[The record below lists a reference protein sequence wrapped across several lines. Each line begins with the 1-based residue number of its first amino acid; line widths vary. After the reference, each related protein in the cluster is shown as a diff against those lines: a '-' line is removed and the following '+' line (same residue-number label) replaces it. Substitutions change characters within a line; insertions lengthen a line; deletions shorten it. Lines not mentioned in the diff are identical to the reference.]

1 MKKLCVNRN
10 IKCGFIIVI
19 PLVMFIVIIFICMY
33 KGERRVKKEEKQL
46 YEYTYSPS
54 GTYKV
59 NLVPNNYYDQ
69 LVMEEGKKYIR
80 NLADSIDI
88 VFEGDFVGDKIAN
101 ITMEYQIMEKIE
113 GYQLASGNKD
123 IIIEKVN
130 ELSDKTTNIYS
141 DYGCNYKVSE
151 NIDLGKYES
160 LVSNIKGEL
169 GISLSLSVTVYLE
182 GNITVD
188 YEIEGKTNTVKIPM
202 LSQVT
207 IPIASSLFVN
217 RIRS

>member
-54 GTYKV
+54 ETYKV

-69 LVMEEGKKYIR
+69 LVMEEGKKYIG

-141 DYGCNYKVSE
+141 YYGCNYKVSE

-188 YEIEGKTNTVKIPM
+188 YEIEGKTNTVKIPV